1 MGEPNAGKIDKEQ
14 LKQKII
20 EILKQI
26 YDPEIPVNIYD
37 LGFIYGIDI
46 SDDGKVHILMTLTV
60 PGCPIHHLITQEITE
75 KVGKLEGVS
84 SVEVELTFEP
94 RWSVDKITEEGKK
107 RLRELGYNV

>member
-1 MGEPNAGKIDKEQ
+1 MDTQSPKIDKEE
-14 LKQKII
+14 LKNKIV

-60 PGCPIHHLITQEITE
+60 PGCPIHHLITREITE
-75 KVGKLEGVS
+75 KVGALEGVS
-84 SVEVELTFEP
+84 SVEVELTFNP
-94 RWSVDKITEEGKK
+94 RWSVDMISEEGKK